1 MIDTMNLL
9 KPVSKQRPA
18 FSRLFDTY
26 VRETPDGDLRF
37 GQWFMNRFMPYA
49 KNDEL
54 YNTISSVK
62 AKSIIKQLYLN
73 YQWEM

>member
-1 MIDTMNLL
+1 MIDTMTLL
-9 KPVSKQRPA
+9 KPKPRQKPA

-26 VRETPDGDLRF
+26 VRETPDGNLRF
-37 GQWFMNRFMPYA
+37 GQWFMNQFMPRI

-54 YNTISSVK
+54 YNTASSVK
-62 AKSIIKQLYLN
+62 ARAIIKQLYLD